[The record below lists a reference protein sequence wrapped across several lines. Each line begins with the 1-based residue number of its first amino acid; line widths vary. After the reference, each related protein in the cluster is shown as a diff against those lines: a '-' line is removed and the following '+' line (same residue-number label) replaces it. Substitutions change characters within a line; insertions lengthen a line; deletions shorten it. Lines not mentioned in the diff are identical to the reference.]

1 MAEVE
6 NLFCIEEV
14 LEVVNEHF
22 AFNDKKR
29 IDSIKS
35 YVIEDRFSKQISQQI
50 SKAITSQIKYKLNTY
65 DLSGVDIEIIE
76 DKINSIQDYINFKEI
91 TSQVQQGFQS
101 IYDAKDYAGVLKA
114 FNEKSLSSSI
124 GGKFGINNK
133 EYCELIIRLL
143 KRGNE
148 SIRLGMKRYLP
159 NL

>member
-1 MAEVE
+1 M
-6 NLFCIEEV
+6 
-14 LEVVNEHF
+14 
-22 AFNDKKR
+22 
-29 IDSIKS
+29 
-35 YVIEDRFSKQISQQI
+35 
-50 SKAITSQIKYKLNTY
+50 
-65 DLSGVDIEIIE
+65 SGVDIEIIE